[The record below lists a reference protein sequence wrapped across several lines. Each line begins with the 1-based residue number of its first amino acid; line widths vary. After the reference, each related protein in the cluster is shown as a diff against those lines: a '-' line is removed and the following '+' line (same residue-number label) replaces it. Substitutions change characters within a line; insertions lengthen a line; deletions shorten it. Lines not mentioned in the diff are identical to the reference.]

1 MKKIIIKFE
10 TEEELTRSLCF
21 DIQEL
26 AKTKIMFFTD
36 FRNGQILLTKTNTMI
51 NYLKENDFIKI
62 NIKKIKDIEILN
74 SNEYEILK
82 IVRGE

>member
-1 MKKIIIKFE
+1 MKKIIIKFQS
-10 TEEELTRSLCF
+10 EEELTKSLCF

-26 AKTKIMFFTD
+26 AKTNIMFFTD

-51 NYLKENDFIKI
+51 CYLKENDFIKI
-62 NIKKIKDIEILN
+62 NIKKIKDLEILN

-82 IVRGE
+82 IIGG